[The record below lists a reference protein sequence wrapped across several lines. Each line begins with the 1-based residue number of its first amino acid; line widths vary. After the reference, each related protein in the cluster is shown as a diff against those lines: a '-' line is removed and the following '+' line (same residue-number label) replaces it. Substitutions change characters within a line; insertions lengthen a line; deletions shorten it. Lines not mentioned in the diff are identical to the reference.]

1 MNPAEEA
8 TRSPSSGA
16 PAVVERLMMP
26 VFALPCFER
35 VADSPFAPAYGAL
48 SRRSIE
54 TVRAQVEA
62 QFSA

>member
-1 MNPAEEA
+1 M
-8 TRSPSSGA
+8 
-16 PAVVERLMMP
+16 MMP

-35 VADSPFAPAYGAL
+35 VADSTFAPAYGAL